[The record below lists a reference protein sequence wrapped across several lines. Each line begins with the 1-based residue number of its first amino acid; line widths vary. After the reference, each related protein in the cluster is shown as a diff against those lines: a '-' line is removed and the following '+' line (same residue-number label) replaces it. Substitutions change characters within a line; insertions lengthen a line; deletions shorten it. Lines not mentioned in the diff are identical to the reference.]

1 MPRKKKAAVIEPE
14 VKYFVDG
21 HNDVREYYESPKQ
34 FEINWEKIAAD
45 VKEAARM
52 VEAKYPEDDG
62 PLSNHQ
68 VEQIKA
74 TAPKAKRTRKTKA

>member
-1 MPRKKKAAVIEPE
+1 MPRKKKVAVAEPE

-45 VKEAARM
+45 VKEAALM
-52 VEAKYPEDDG
+52 VEANYEKDDG
-62 PLSNHQ
+62 PLTTEQ
-68 VEQIKA
+68 LEQIQL
-74 TAPKAKRTRKTKA
+74 TAPKPKRTRKAK